1 MFGRGNK
8 KKEDPLKFVD
18 AWDEH
23 YSLLDGLG
31 DLLEIEEGLAW
42 RGVVEGRYLVIEP
55 PEPSKEL
62 LEEAKEFVLSRITL
76 EEMGKLEDLYKEAA
90 VRALNIKLKKGKP
103 SDERTKRALQSL
115 MYYLKRDIEGLGKL
129 EPIMRDPEV
138 EDLTLPARGS
148 RKIYVFLSGRTGW
161 LETNVELSEE
171 EARFVVLKL
180 AEKVGRQVSLARPRL
195 EGRLP
200 DGSRVHALFGPAAS
214 EGGTTLTVRKFVRRP
229 GIEELIIY
237 GTITVE
243 AAAYLWIMVE
253 HGMSGFIVGET
264 GSGKTTFLNALLSLL
279 PKDRHIVTVED
290 TPEIYLPEHGNW
302 TSLIGQPPGVAAAG
316 LSIADLLRDV
326 LRMRPDYVVVGES
339 RGEETRL
346 LVQFIHLGHT
356 ALTTF
361 HSDTLEGVIA
371 RLTSDPIN
379 LPEERVADFKVAALL
394 RREGKRRRVVR
405 IAEILYENEEL
416 RLNDVFTLKY
426 DELVGDPLRSSVL
439 FRELAQKE
447 GRPLNEIVDE
457 YLRRVD
463 ELSARVSKFRA
474 KLALAR

>member
-1 MFGRGNK
+1 MFGRGK
-8 KKEDPLKFVD
+8 KKEDPLAFVD
-18 AWDEH
+18 VWEEH
-23 YSLLDGLG
+23 YSLLEGLE
-31 DLLEIEEGLAW
+31 DVLEIEGGLAW
-42 RGVVEGRYLVIEP
+42 RGLLGDKYVILEP
-55 PEPSKEL
+55 PEPPADL
-62 LEEAKEFVLSRITL
+62 LEEAKEFVLSRITMD
-76 EEMGKLEDLYKEAA
+76 EMEKLNDLYLEAA
-90 VRALNIKLKKGKP
+90 TRALKVKLKKGRP
-103 SDERTKRALQSL
+103 PNERVDRAIRAFT
-115 MYYLKRDIEGLGKL
+115 YYLRRDIQGLGKL
-129 EPIMRDPEV
+129 DPILRDGEV

-148 RKIYVFLSGRTGW
+148 RKIYVFLSGRPSW
-161 LETNVELSEE
+161 FESNVEISEE
-171 EARFVVLKL
+171 EARFIVLKL
-180 AEKVGRQVSLARPRL
+180 AEMVGRQVSLARPRL

-214 EGGTTLTVRKFVRRP
+214 EGGTTFTIRKFVRRP
-229 GIEELIIY
+229 GIEELIMY

-243 AAAYLWIMVE
+243 AAAYLWLVAE

-290 TPEIYLPEHGNW
+290 TPEIHLPEHGNW
-302 TSLIGQPPGVAAAG
+302 TSLIGQPPGVSAAG
-316 LSIADLLRDV
+316 LTIADLMRDV

-339 RGEETRL
+339 RGAETRL

-361 HSDTLEGVIA
+361 HSDTLEGVLA

-379 LPEERVADFKVAALL
+379 LPEERVADFKVAVLL
-394 RREGKRRRVVR
+394 RREGKKRRVVR
-405 IAEILYENEEL
+405 ISEILYEDEEL

-439 FRELAQKE
+439 FREIAKKE
-447 GRPLNEIVDE
+447 GRPLNDVVDE

-463 ELSARVSKFRA
+463 ELAARVAKFRA
-474 KLALAR
+474 KMALAR

>member
-1 MFGRGNK
+1 MVFGGGK
-8 KKEDPLKFVD
+8 KKDDLLKFVD
-18 AWDEH
+18 DWDER
-23 YSLLDGLG
+23 YSLVSGLK
-31 DLLEIEEGLAW
+31 DTIEIEPGLVW
-42 RGVVEGRYLVIEP
+42 RGLSDNKYIIVEP
-55 PEPSKEL
+55 PEPPSSVM
-62 LEEAKEFVLSRITL
+62 EEAKEFVLSRITL
-76 EEMGKLEDLYKEAA
+76 DELSKLEELYREAA
-90 VRALNIKLKKGKP
+90 VRSLKLKLKKGKEP
-103 SDERTKRALQSL
+103 DERTKRALQSV

-129 EPIMRDPEV
+129 EPVMRDPDV

-161 LETNVELSEE
+161 FETNVELSEE

-214 EGGTTLTVRKFVRRP
+214 EGGTTFTIRKFVRRP

-243 AAAYLWIMVE
+243 AAAYLWMMVE

-279 PKDRHIVTVED
+279 PKDKHIVTVED

-405 IAEILYENEEL
+405 IAEILYENGEL
-416 RLNDVFTLKY
+416 RLNDIFTLKY

-447 GRPLNEIVDE
+447 GRSLNELVEE
-457 YLRRVD
+457 YLKRVD

-474 KLALAR
+474 KVALAR